1 MKSKKRLHFSI
12 TTNIFISFLSLTLV
26 MIGFLWSL
34 EAIFFNKV
42 NENYRQDI
50 KELSTNHRNEMDKV
64 TEAINNNT
72 IVVQK
77 LIDKL
82 DKEGD

>member
-1 MKSKKRLHFSI
+1 MII
-12 TTNIFISFLSLTLV
+12 T
-26 MIGFLWSL
+26 MIGSL
-34 EAIFFNKV
+34 GFPIVACIGMAIFFREVNK
-42 NENYRQDI
+42 NYREDI
-50 KELSTNHRNEMDKV
+50 KELSTNHKNEMDKV

-82 DKEGD
+82 DKDGE

>member
-1 MKSKKRLHFSI
+1 MDANVII
-12 TTNIFISFLSLTLV
+12 T
-26 MIGFLWSL
+26 MIGSL
-34 EAIFFNKV
+34 GFPIVACIGMAIFFREVNK
-42 NENYRQDI
+42 NYREDI

-82 DKEGD
+82 DKDGDVDAC

>member
-1 MKSKKRLHFSI
+1 MMDGNTLI
-12 TTNIFISFLSLTLV
+12 T
-26 MIGFLWSL
+26 MIGSL
-34 EAIFFNKV
+34 GFPIVACIGMAIFFREVNK
-42 NENYRQDI
+42 NYREDI
-50 KELSTNHRNEMDKV
+50 KELSSNHKNEMDKV

-82 DKEGD
+82 DKDGD

>member
-1 MKSKKRLHFSI
+1 MDANMII
-12 TTNIFISFLSLTLV
+12 TMVGSLGFPIV
-26 MIGFLWSL
+26 ACIGM
-34 EAIFFNKV
+34 AIFFREVNK
-42 NENYRQDI
+42 NYREDI
-50 KELSTNHRNEMDKV
+50 KELSSNHKNEMDKV

-82 DKEGD
+82 DKDGDDK

>member
-1 MKSKKRLHFSI
+1 MII
-12 TTNIFISFLSLTLV
+12 T
-26 MIGFLWSL
+26 MIGSL
-34 EAIFFNKV
+34 GFPIVACIGMAIFFREVNK
-42 NENYRQDI
+42 NYREDI
-50 KELSTNHRNEMDKV
+50 KELSSNHKNEMDKV

-82 DKEGD
+82 DKDGDEK